1 MTGTRR
7 ALVVTVSTST
17 AAGDRDDV
25 SGSMLREG
33 LAALGLAVDGPQV
46 VADGAPVAAAL
57 DAAVEAG
64 YALVVTTGGTG
75 LTPSDLTPEMTRRVI
90 DREVPGIAEALRAY
104 GAAHGVASAMLSR
117 GVAGLAGSTLVV
129 NLPGS
134 SGGVRDGLAVLSPVL
149 AHALDQVPGSDH
161 LDDDPGERG

>member
-1 MTGTRR
+1 MTGARR

-17 AAGDRDDV
+17 AAGEREDV
-25 SGSMLREG
+25 GGPQLREG

-46 VADGAPVAAAL
+46 VADGEPVAAAL
-57 DAAVEAG
+57 AAAVAGG

-104 GAAHGVASAMLSR
+104 GAAHGIASAMLSR
-117 GVAGLAGSTLVV
+117 GIAGLAGSTLVV

-134 SGGVRDGLAVLSPVL
+134 AGGVRDGLAVLGPVL